1 MKFNEH
7 GGFDGLDEN
16 IRTYSAAANGD
27 DPADGYGGNSP
38 FDDDEEEE
46 EVVVAMTSDDDED
59 LDHLEDEVDDLLRGA
74 SHIEA
79 AIIVAAPPS
88 PAAGYTP
95 AVTLSKVPEK
105 SAAPPAP
112 KKAAKKAAPAKKA
125 PAKKVPAKQAKKAKK
140 KVGD

>member
-1 MKFNEH
+1 MTFNEH

-16 IRTYSAAANGD
+16 IRTYSAANGN

-59 LDHLEDEVDDLLRGA
+59 LDQLEDEVDDLLRSA

-79 AIIVAAPPS
+79 TIIVAAPPS

-95 AVTLSKVPEK
+95 AVTPSKVPEK

-112 KKAAKKAAPAKKA
+112 KKADRKSTRLNSS
-125 PAKKVPAKQAKKAKK
+125 
-140 KVGD
+140 

>member
-1 MKFNEH
+1 MTFNEH

-27 DPADGYGGNSP
+27 DRADGYGNNP

-59 LDHLEDEVDDLLRGA
+59 LDQLEDEVDDLLRSA

-95 AVTLSKVPEK
+95 AVTPSKVP
-105 SAAPPAP
+105 
-112 KKAAKKAAPAKKA
+112 
-125 PAKKVPAKQAKKAKK
+125 
-140 KVGD
+140 